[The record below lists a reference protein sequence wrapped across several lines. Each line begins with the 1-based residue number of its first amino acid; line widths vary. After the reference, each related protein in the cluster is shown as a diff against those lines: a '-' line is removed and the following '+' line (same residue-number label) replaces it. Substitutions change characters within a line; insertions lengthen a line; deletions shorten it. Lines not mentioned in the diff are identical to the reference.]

1 VESKGLGQHVDK
13 FIAQEPAHGEQV
25 HKLTLPDT
33 GSIKV
38 EATISQ
44 FEGISAHLSFDEFAR
59 VLETM
64 LVTWD
69 GYRRGYTKSHA
80 HAEMTARSMSS
91 LILNNPTPC
100 ARTLPRMTATSLMLL
115 KKIQTQTLLCCDDC
129 NATPALRE
137 NHPQGAMPR

>member
-13 FIAQEPAHGEQV
+13 FLAHEPTHGEQV

-33 GSIKV
+33 GSVKV

-44 FEGISAHLSFDEFAR
+44 FEDISAHLGFDEFAR

-80 HAEMTARSMSS
+80 HAEMTARSNEPP
-91 LILNNPTPC
+91 ILKPHTMC
-100 ARTLPRMTATSLMLL
+100 SRTVPRMTATSFYALVNISDLDRALL
-115 KKIQTQTLLCCDDC
+115 
-129 NATPALRE
+129 R
-137 NHPQGAMPR
+137 